1 MLTTRSARLAAGIL
15 LLLLFGWSVRS
26 WRKGGVT
33 TSTPSPAVS
42 EVPAEEDAPQIS
54 FPDE

>member
-33 TSTPSPAVS
+33 LNPPPPVLAEPPS
-42 EVPAEEDAPQIS
+42 EDKPQIS